1 MNGDTG
7 VKEEASIYE
16 IGSQHAVRD
25 INQAGGHIY
34 QAGRDLIIYKWSFSL
49 VLIAAI
55 TDYLVMTSYF
65 SSIIS
70 IETLVTLNSVLIAAA
85 GIMYQVKATAVGIM
99 YQVKA
104 TNEREMQFKVHQQRK
119 ETYEELIGLM
129 EKMFKLIKANSNDF
143 SSLEDDYRRFRPKMI
158 IYASPQVVAAYTA
171 IQNAGSHDQK
181 KDSMLAVR
189 RLVNLYSLIRSEV
202 GFMDKDVPTR
212 QLLSLILTDINDPKY
227 DVIFDKNGYLLP
239 DDTR

>member
-7 VKEEASIYE
+7 VKEKASTYK
-16 IGSQHAVRD
+16 IGSQHAVKD

-34 QAGRDLIIYKWSFSL
+34 QAGRDLIIYKSSFSL

-55 TDYLVMTSYF
+55 TDYLVMTNYF
-65 SSIIS
+65 SLIIS

-85 GIMYQVKATAVGIM
+85 GIM

-129 EKMFKLIKANSNDF
+129 ENMFKLVKANS
-143 SSLEDDYRRFRPKMI
+143 K
-158 IYASPQVVAAYTA
+158 
-171 IQNAGSHDQK
+171 
-181 KDSMLAVR
+181 
-189 RLVNLYSLIRSEV
+189 
-202 GFMDKDVPTR
+202 
-212 QLLSLILTDINDPKY
+212 
-227 DVIFDKNGYLLP
+227 
-239 DDTR
+239 